1 MPHSDTVAIVEISI
15 NEAIIDQL
23 KLINTHAIKTFLI
36 SAKYHDSSLLLKKAL
51 RIFRKKKNPSAK
63 FANVL
68 IIFQNLNNA
77 GVRKNAS
84 P

>member
-23 KLINTHAIKTFLI
+23 KLINTHAINAFLI

-51 RIFRKKKNPSAK
+51 RIFRKK
-63 FANVL
+63 
-68 IIFQNLNNA
+68 
-77 GVRKNAS
+77 
-84 P
+84 